1 MSPIVWVVLAGL
13 IAANALYVAAEFGA
27 VGVRRS
33 RVRRMAED
41 GNWLAQRLL
50 PHVGEPAALDRYVGA
65 SQVGI
70 TISSLMVGAYAQAT
84 LTSQLAPVVGS
95 VLHTTQVAALSIAA
109 LVVLVGLTGFQLIL
123 GELVPKALALQYPTE
138 TALATVLPMTWSL
151 VAFRPVIAIL
161 NGTALLFLRL
171 IGAGNHAHQHLHS
184 PEEID
189 LLIAESRDGGLL
201 EPQEQQRLS
210 RALHLGRHAA
220 RDLMVPL
227 DRLTMLEASASPE
240 EVLQTVSAS
249 PFSRLPVYKEHRDA
263 IIGFLRVKD
272 LVDRYASESTVV
284 LDRLIRPALQVQD
297 DLPADRVL
305 ALLRERRAHS
315 AVAIDR
321 QGRALG
327 LVTIQDLLG
336 QLLGLSRA
344 TASGA
349 PSPKQKRGRA

>member
-1 MSPIVWVVLAGL
+1 MSPAVWVVLAVL

-41 GNWLAQRLL
+41 GSWLAQRLL
-50 PHVGEPAALDRYVGA
+50 PHVDDPVALDRYVGA

-70 TISSLMVGAYAQAT
+70 TVSSLMVGAYAQAT
-84 LTSQLAPVVGS
+84 LTRGLAPLLEAGF
-95 VLHTTQVAALSIAA
+95 HMTGAAALSVAA
-109 LVVLVGLTGFQLIL
+109 IVVLVGLTGFQLIL

-151 VAFRPVIAIL
+151 VAFRPVIAFL
-161 NGTALLFLRL
+161 NGAALLFLRL
-171 IGAGNHAHQHLHS
+171 VGAGNHAHHHLHS

-201 EPQEQQRLS
+201 EPREQQRLS
-210 RALHLGRHAA
+210 RALHLGRRTA
-220 RDLMVPL
+220 RDLMVPSE
-227 DRLTMLEASASPE
+227 RLTMVEAGASRE
-240 EVLQTVSAS
+240 DVLQTVSAS
-249 PFSRLPVYKEHRDA
+249 PFSRLPVYQGQRDA
-263 IIGFLRVKD
+263 IIGLLRVKD
-272 LVDRYASESTVV
+272 LVDRFAADGTVW
-284 LDRLIRPALQVQD
+284 LERLIRPALQVQD

-315 AVAIDR
+315 AVVINR
-321 QGRALG
+321 EGHALG

-336 QLLGLSRA
+336 ELLGLSRSPA
-344 TASGA
+344 T
-349 PSPKQKRGRA
+349 PPDRTKRGRA

>member
-1 MSPIVWVVLAGL
+1 MSPTVWVVLAVL

-41 GNWLAQRLL
+41 GRWLAQRLL
-50 PHVGEPAALDRYVGA
+50 PHVDDPVALDRYVGA

-70 TISSLMVGAYAQAT
+70 TVSSLMVGAYAQAT
-84 LTSQLAPVVGS
+84 LTRGLAPLVEPA
-95 VLHTTQVAALSIAA
+95 LHTTPAAALSIAA
-109 LVVLVGLTGFQLIL
+109 IVVLVALTGFQLIV

-151 VAFRPVIAIL
+151 VAFRPVIAVL
-161 NGTALLFLRL
+161 NGAALLFLRL
-171 IGAGNHAHQHLHS
+171 LRAGNHAHHHLHS

-210 RALHLGRHAA
+210 RALHLGRHTA
-220 RDLMVPL
+220 RDLMVPSE
-227 DRLTMLEASASPE
+227 RLTMLEAGASRE
-240 EVLQTVSAS
+240 DVLHMVAAS
-249 PFSRLPVYKEHRDA
+249 PFSRLPVYRGTRDS
-263 IIGFLRVKD
+263 IVGLLRVKD
-272 LVDRYASESTVV
+272 LVDRFAADGTVW
-284 LDRLIRPALQVQD
+284 LERLIRPALQVQD

-315 AVAIDR
+315 AIVIDR
-321 QGRALG
+321 DGHALG

-344 TASGA
+344 PA
-349 PSPKQKRGRA
+349 PAAPVERPKRGRA